1 MKKRKSI
8 SHWWSILADN
18 YGWLWKNNLLYLLC
32 IAPSVICGFLFFSFH
47 AYLFLA
53 LSLLFLISSGP
64 AALAVQKVAL
74 DAALEEPGV
83 IRMRFFGVYRKCLCR
98 GMLLGLVLA
107 VAMVLIGLPVYFA
120 LAINSPVLPLLAFAC
135 CLSLLLWYSCSAQ
148 LLAMLCACE
157 KVNWTQLPRGI
168 FEPGI
173 MSVVFGF
180 AKLLW
185 VFLFFF
191 APAFTASL
199 ALLGAPAIIKFSI
212 LYYLYNQGDTNE
224 QVDHGLESI
233 SYKY

>member
-8 SHWWSILADN
+8 SHWWSLLADN

-53 LSLLFLISSGP
+53 LSLLFLLTSGP
-64 AALAVQKVAL
+64 AVLAIQKVAL
-74 DAALEEPGV
+74 DAALEEPRV
-83 IRMRFFGVYRKCLCR
+83 IRMRFFSVHRKCLYR

-120 LAINSPVLPLLAFAC
+120 LAINSPVLPLVVFAC
-135 CLSLLLWYSCSAQ
+135 CLSLLIWNSCSSQ
-148 LLAMLCACE
+148 LLAMLCTCE
-157 KVNWTQLPRGI
+157 KVNWAQLLREI

-180 AKLLW
+180 VKLLW
-185 VFLFFF
+185 VFFSFF
-191 APAFTASL
+191 APVFTASL
-199 ALLGAPAIIKFSI
+199 ALLGAPAIINFSI
-212 LYYLYNQGDTNE
+212 LYYLYNQGDVNE
-224 QVDHGLESI
+224 
-233 SYKY
+233 

>member
-18 YGWLWKNNLLYLLC
+18 YGWLWNNNLLYLLC
-32 IAPSVICGFLFFSFH
+32 IAPSVLCGFLFLSFH
-47 AYLFLA
+47 AYLFLV
-53 LSLLFLISSGP
+53 LSLLFLIFSGP
-64 AALAVQKVAL
+64 AVLAIQKVAL
-74 DAALEEPGV
+74 DAALEEPRV
-83 IRMRFFGVYRKCLCR
+83 TRIRFFSVYRKCLCR
-98 GMLLGLVLA
+98 GILLGLVLA

-120 LAINSPVLPLLAFAC
+120 LAINSPVLPLVVFAC
-135 CLSLLLWYSCSAQ
+135 CLPLLLWNSCSSQ
-148 LLAMLCACE
+148 LLAILCACE
-157 KVNWTQLPRGI
+157 KVNWAQLLREI

-191 APAFTASL
+191 APVFTVSL

-212 LYYLYNQGDTNE
+212 LYYLYNQGDVNE
-224 QVDHGLESI
+224 
-233 SYKY
+233 